1 MDKWSVNR
9 GRKRQLWRG
18 QGGERWCR
26 GCAMVEAPRDS
37 WEAVNS
43 AINEYFHQLVILPAI
58 TLALT
63 QPPWHSGVIGTW
75 ATLPNPYTINIY
87 KKHIYLF
94 FRLRL
99 AD

>member
-1 MDKWSVNR
+1 MV
-9 GRKRQLWRG
+9 G
-18 QGGERWCR
+18 QQRPEEAALERPSWGEVVQ